1 MLAWVDKF
9 YFLNWNT
16 NTGKTKTKPIID
28 ELKPG
33 AINNNEIIPRYH
45 LWKVDTVLNKY
56 PVKPTPIN
64 PIPII
69 ADIKVTKKS

>member
-1 MLAWVDKF
+1 M
-9 YFLNWNT
+9 
-16 NTGKTKTKPIID
+16 ID

-45 LWKVDTVLNKY
+45 LWNVDTDLNKY
-56 PVKPTPIN
+56 PVKPIPIN

-69 ADIKVTKKS
+69 ADIKVIKKS